1 MDRDNR
7 GSNIGVIVII
17 IAVITIATAGAST
30 SSRVSSYLNSDSI
43 VDCLQSLGKPSSLNA
58 RRKLAEAEIHPEWR
72 EKMTPYR
79 GTAKQ
84 NRHMIADFCGGVSKI
99 ARHPKVSEAERRVII
114 SGLREIARENGVD
127 EDKFVN
133 TAKCESSFYSRALGD
148 GGRSRGIFQFH
159 NGYRREVSDEVAYD
173 WRRAAH
179 VAARDFRTERVIW
192 SKKKQKHVFR
202 SEAFQWTCYRKLYGT
217 QSARASSQSSRSI
230 ASSGQSTLSKV
241 ALAWGSN

>member
-1 MDRDNR
+1 
-7 GSNIGVIVII
+7 
-17 IAVITIATAGAST
+17 
-30 SSRVSSYLNSDSI
+30 
-43 VDCLQSLGKPSSLNA
+43 
-58 RRKLAEAEIHPEWR
+58 HPEWR
-72 EKMTPYR
+72 EKMIPYR
-79 GTAKQ
+79 RTAEQ

-133 TAKCESSFYSRALGD
+133 TAKCESSLYSRALGD

-159 NGYRREVSDEVAYD
+159 NGYRREVSDEVAYN
-173 WRRAAH
+173 WRRAAL

-230 ASSGQSTLSKV
+230 ASSTRSNLSKV
-241 ALAWGSN
+241 ALAWGSD